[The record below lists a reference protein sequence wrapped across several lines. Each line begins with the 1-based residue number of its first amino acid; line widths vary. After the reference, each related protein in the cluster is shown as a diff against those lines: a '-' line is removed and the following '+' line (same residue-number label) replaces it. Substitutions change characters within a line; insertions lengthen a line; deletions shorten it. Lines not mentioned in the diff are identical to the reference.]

1 MGKINNRLI
10 NADPQLS
17 STSEN
22 PIQNKAVKAAV
33 DAKQDTLV
41 SGTNIKTINSES
53 LLGSGDIEIGGS
65 ADLRV
70 VETLPLV
77 GDEDAIYLAR
87 FNAATSNGIVELPVP
102 TQADAGKSFVIGS
115 DGSVELNNVSITV
128 DSQMSSTSENPVQNK
143 VITAALGDKVDKVT
157 GKGLSTND
165 YTTAEQ
171 TKLAGIEAGA
181 EVNTVDSV
189 AGKTGAVTLVKGDVG
204 LGNVDN
210 TADLD
215 KPISTATQT
224 ALNAKV
230 DAVSGKGLSTNDFT
244 DAYKGDVD
252 ANTAARHT
260 HSNKSVLDATTAS
273 YTTAEETK
281 LSGIAAGA
289 QVNVLEGVQVN
300 GTDLTPDANKKV
312 NVDLSAFITK
322 NVDDLTYY
330 YTKSL
335 TYSKSEVNDLL
346 NAIKTIQIVVVESLP
361 AVGQGNVIYL
371 MSHSHGTGDIY
382 DEYVWVSSTS
392 SYEKIGN
399 TDIDLSAYSTTAE
412 MNAAIASALAAYYT
426 KTEMDTALAG
436 KVDKVNGKGL
446 STNDYTDAEKTKL
459 AGIEAG
465 AEVNTVT
472 SVAGQTGAVTLTKSD
487 VGLGNVDNTSD
498 LNKPVSTATQ
508 TALDAKQATLVSGTN
523 IKTINSTSLLGSGDI
538 EITGHD
544 IDIVASLPTT
554 LEDDT
559 IYLANTNASSA
570 GGVVEFPVPSASDE
584 GKAFVIGESGSVELV
599 QPNADWEASSGVAQI
614 LNKPA
619 YATDADID
627 ALFE

>member
-22 PIQNKAVKAAV
+22 PVQNKAVKAAV

-53 LLGSGDIEIGGS
+53 LLGSGNIEIDGS
-65 ADLRV
+65 ADLYV
-70 VETLPLV
+70 VDTLPLA
-77 GDEDAIYLAR
+77 GEEDGIYLAR
-87 FNAATSNGIVELPVP
+87 FNAAAADGIVELPVP
-102 TQADAGKSFVIGS
+102 TQADAGKSFVVGS
-115 DGSVELNNVSITV
+115 DGSVELSSVSITV

-143 VITAALGDKVDKVT
+143 VITAALG
-157 GKGLSTND
+157 G
-165 YTTAEQ
+165 
-171 TKLAGIEAGA
+171 
-181 EVNTVDSV
+181 
-189 AGKTGAVTLVKGDVG
+189 
-204 LGNVDN
+204 
-210 TADLD
+210 
-215 KPISTATQT
+215 
-224 ALNAKV
+224 KV

-244 DAYKGDVD
+244 NTYKDNVD
-252 ANTAARHT
+252 ANTTARHT

-273 YTTAEETK
+273 YTTAEQTK
-281 LSGIAAGA
+281 LS
-289 QVNVLEGVQVN
+289 
-300 GTDLTPDANKKV
+300 
-312 NVDLSAFITK
+312 
-322 NVDDLTYY
+322 
-330 YTKSL
+330 
-335 TYSKSEVNDLL
+335 
-346 NAIKTIQIVVVESLP
+346 
-361 AVGQGNVIYL
+361 
-371 MSHSHGTGDIY
+371 
-382 DEYVWVSSTS
+382 
-392 SYEKIGN
+392 
-399 TDIDLSAYSTTAE
+399 
-412 MNAAIASALAAYYT
+412 
-426 KTEMDTALAG
+426 
-436 KVDKVNGKGL
+436 
-446 STNDYTDAEKTKL
+446 
-459 AGIEAG
+459 GIEAG

-472 SVAGQTGAVTLTKSD
+472 SVAGKTGAVMLAKAD

-523 IKTINSTSLLGSGDI
+523 IKTINSTTLLGSGNI

-559 IYLANTNASSA
+559 IYLADTNASSA
-570 GGVVEFPVPSASDE
+570 GGVVEFPVPTASDA
-584 GKAFVIGESGSVELV
+584 GKAFVIGESGSVWLV